1 MTSTD
6 TPFDQFG
13 FGRDDSD
20 IGGKNKQ
27 FKAEAGRTYRAS
39 FAWWKTKEDGTPDM
53 DAPTP
58 EFNKAPRN
66 FATGLGY
73 VINQG
78 PEYTKIFGGE
88 APRKGIGTVIVV
100 WPTDKH
106 GTLDKARLQSMDF
119 EVLPWVIS
127 EDKFE
132 AIKPIHAEFPM
143 GSHDLQCKCTDT
155 KYQKMTFNPCRES
168 LLRKILES
176 KKSAPIA
183 EKILGLIPAAA
194 AEVPSAIG
202 RVMTLDQIREKLT
215 GAPTDTAAGS
225 PISTEDIDAVVDDI
239 LDE

>member
-1 MTSTD
+1 MTDPT

-13 FGRDDSD
+13 FGRDDDD

-27 FKAEAGRTYRAS
+27 FKAEAGRTYRVS
-39 FAWWKTKEDGTPDM
+39 FAWWKLKEDGTPDL

-66 FATGLGY
+66 FGQGLGY

-78 PEYTKIFGGE
+78 PEYTKLFGGE

-100 WPTDKH
+100 WPTDRN
-106 GTLDKARLQSMDF
+106 GALDKARLGSGDF
-119 EVLPWVIS
+119 EVMPWVIS

-132 AIKPIHAEFPM
+132 AIKPIHVEFPM

-168 LLRKILES
+168 LLRKILENPKTS
-176 KKSAPIA
+176 EFAKQIM
-183 EKILGLIPAAA
+183 EKVQMAA
-194 AEVPSAIG
+194 AEVPNAIG

-215 GAPTDTAAGS
+215 GAPTDTAAS
-225 PISTEDIDAVVDDI
+225 AAISTEDIDSVVDDI
-239 LDE
+239 LDT